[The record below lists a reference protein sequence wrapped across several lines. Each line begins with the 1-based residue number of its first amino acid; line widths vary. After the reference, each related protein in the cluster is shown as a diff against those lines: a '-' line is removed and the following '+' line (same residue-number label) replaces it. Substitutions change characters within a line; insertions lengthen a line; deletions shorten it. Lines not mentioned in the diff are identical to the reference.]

1 MDVDNVQ
8 NILSNIFRPPV
19 AIPELYEHIS
29 ETCSNYWNEIIS
41 TYDPIKNKRLIKSKQ
56 NLKTFSILVFITF
69 ATVIK
74 NYNSKRDSNI
84 HQVRISKDLTKIGLL
99 FKKEEEEKK
108 RSAFIQV
115 QLQKVP
121 VRGHSLQTGVISFGD
136 CLHQDTLYFI
146 NTGSRS

>member
-74 NYNSKRDSNI
+74 NYNSKRDNNI

-99 FKKEEEEKK
+99 FKKEEEKK
-108 RSAFIQV
+108 
-115 QLQKVP
+115 K
-121 VRGHSLQTGVISFGD
+121 ISF
-136 CLHQDTLYFI
+136 YS
-146 NTGSRS
+146 GSIAESACKRTFFTNRSYLIWRLSTPRYPLFSKYS